1 MSFIN
6 NKLKINGV
14 TEQLICPNC
23 KEEVNMKILRSATGI
38 GALNISVYNFK
49 VEYLALCPACGA
61 IFSVNDNNAINHA
74 ESKSKDFSEIT
85 ENKLNFIKCIKL

>member
-6 NKLKINGV
+6 NKLKSNGE

-38 GALNISVYNFK
+38 GALNISVYNLK
-49 VEYLALCPACGA
+49 VEYITLCPKCGA
-61 IFSVNDNNAINHA
+61 IFSVNNNNAINRA
-74 ESKSKDFSEIT
+74 ESKSKDITEIT
-85 ENKLNFIKCIKL
+85 ENKLDFIKCIKL